1 MHLLSLF
8 PHTRTPLNN
17 CNDLLS
23 NPVWELLASTALG
36 GLLVD
41 HVQNPLERYSSSL
54 PHTQRYRKFK
64 CTTTTTGAGHVADFE
79 KRGHRVYGNCDVQDW
94 VEREM

>member
-23 NPVWELLASTALG
+23 NPVWEL
-36 GLLVD
+36 
-41 HVQNPLERYSSSL
+41 LERYSSSL

-79 KRGHRVYGNCDVQDW
+79 KRGHRVYGNCDVEDW